1 NEPLEER
8 QQHDEEPISD
18 YDDSDADP
26 NYEPSV
32 SPRRK
37 KIKFSDFD
45 DVSLAPLKNRQPLKK
60 VNENVNANCR
70 VSQERPDKQEK
81 HPLLLSCHNNCRQKC
96 SSKINDENFRELI
109 RTKFWRLS
117 FGERRLFL
125 DAHIKQFEIKVRRQE
140 AQRSSR
146 NVSLKYFL
154 PLPVETE
161 AKFEKIQVCKTMFL
175 HTLGL
180 KTDGMITCHIHSKKR
195 SVEGIAQT
203 VDERGLVIR
212 GMLEEQKMRT
222 EEIVIKH
229 INSFNPVVSHY
240 NLKHTPN
247 RRFLPPDLTIKY
259 MWQDFCNLQKISYDL
274 YRRIFEKQNIGFKKP
289 SQDECAQ
296 CLKHKVH
303 IIRQCDASS
312 CKICCQFENHKKSY
326 MEARQHYENDSNQ
339 EVMQDEKIYA
349 VDMQKVLL
357 LPKMSTKES
366 FFVSRLVVFNETF
379 VSLHKDG
386 NICVMWHEA
395 IRGRS
400 ATDVASAYYNVIKN
414 SDNVTKK
421 FTFWV
426 DNCSAQNKNWTLY
439 SAFATFVNCEWG
451 PEEITLKYFEPG
463 HSFMA
468 ADSVHGRISTEMKK
482 HPNIYDF
489 EQLLKII
496 EQSSKKTKCLP
507 INNFDFFLFEDGS
520 KQIKS
525 NNIPLLEKIKLA
537 QFRKG
542 CRHLFYKECH
552 NETVFQEVEFL
563 KKKVDLKFPIHPF
576 VEPLGLNSEK
586 RETILKKLVPSF
598 KDERKKLFWQ
608 FLPSNDNSKDLCVVS
623 EA

>member
-45 DVSLAPLKNRQPLKK
+45 DVSLAPLKSRQPLKK

-70 VSQERPDKQEK
+70 VSQERADKQEK

-203 VDERGLVIR
+203 VDERGLV
-212 GMLEEQKMRT
+212 
-222 EEIVIKH
+222 
-229 INSFNPVVSHY
+229 
-240 NLKHTPN
+240 
-247 RRFLPPDLTIKY
+247 
-259 MWQDFCNLQKISYDL
+259 
-274 YRRIFEKQNIGFKKP
+274 
-289 SQDECAQ
+289 
-296 CLKHKVH
+296 
-303 IIRQCDASS
+303 
-312 CKICCQFENHKKSY
+312 
-326 MEARQHYENDSNQ
+326 
-339 EVMQDEKIYA
+339 
-349 VDMQKVLL
+349 
-357 LPKMSTKES
+357 
-366 FFVSRLVVFNETF
+366 VFNETF
-379 VSLHKDG
+379 ASLHKDG

-400 ATDVASAYYNVIKN
+400 ATDVASAYYN
-414 SDNVTKK
+414 
-421 FTFWV
+421 
-426 DNCSAQNKNWTLY
+426 
-439 SAFATFVNCEWG
+439 
-451 PEEITLKYFEPG
+451 
-463 HSFMA
+463 
-468 ADSVHGRISTEMKK
+468 
-482 HPNIYDF
+482 
-489 EQLLKII
+489 
-496 EQSSKKTKCLP
+496 
-507 INNFDFFLFEDGS
+507 
-520 KQIKS
+520 
-525 NNIPLLEKIKLA
+525 
-537 QFRKG
+537 
-542 CRHLFYKECH
+542 
-552 NETVFQEVEFL
+552 EVEFL

-576 VEPLGLNSEK
+576 VEPLGLNSDK

>member
-203 VDERGLVIR
+203 VDERGY
-212 GMLEEQKMRT
+212 T
-222 EEIVIKH
+222 
-229 INSFNPVVSHY
+229 
-240 NLKHTPN
+240 
-247 RRFLPPDLTIKY
+247 
-259 MWQDFCNLQKISYDL
+259 
-274 YRRIFEKQNIGFKKP
+274 
-289 SQDECAQ
+289 
-296 CLKHKVH
+296 
-303 IIRQCDASS
+303 
-312 CKICCQFENHKKSY
+312 
-326 MEARQHYENDSNQ
+326 EARQHYENDSNQ
-339 EVMQDEKIYA
+339 EVMQDEKVYA

-379 VSLHKDG
+379 ASLHKDG

-520 KQIKS
+520 KQRKS

>member
-117 FGERRLFL
+117 FGER
-125 DAHIKQFEIKVRRQE
+125 
-140 AQRSSR
+140 
-146 NVSLKYFL
+146 
-154 PLPVETE
+154 
-161 AKFEKIQVCKTMFL
+161 
-175 HTLGL
+175 L

-326 MEARQHYENDSNQ
+326 TEARQHYENDSNQ
-339 EVMQDEKIYA
+339 EVMQDEKVYA

-379 VSLHKDG
+379 ASLHKDG

-439 SAFATFVNCEWG
+439 SAFATFVNCESG
-451 PEEITLKYFEPG
+451 PEDITLKYFEPG

-520 KQIKS
+520 KQRKS
-525 NNIPLLEKIKLA
+525 NNIHLLEKIKLA

-552 NETVFQEVEFL
+552 NETVLQEVEFL

>member
-96 SSKINDENFRELI
+96 SSKINEENFRELI

-203 VDERGLVIR
+203 VDERGLV
-212 GMLEEQKMRT
+212 
-222 EEIVIKH
+222 
-229 INSFNPVVSHY
+229 
-240 NLKHTPN
+240 
-247 RRFLPPDLTIKY
+247 
-259 MWQDFCNLQKISYDL
+259 
-274 YRRIFEKQNIGFKKP
+274 
-289 SQDECAQ
+289 
-296 CLKHKVH
+296 
-303 IIRQCDASS
+303 
-312 CKICCQFENHKKSY
+312 
-326 MEARQHYENDSNQ
+326 
-339 EVMQDEKIYA
+339 
-349 VDMQKVLL
+349 
-357 LPKMSTKES
+357 
-366 FFVSRLVVFNETF
+366 VFNETF
-379 VSLHKDG
+379 ASLHKDG

-400 ATDVASAYYNVIKN
+400 ATDVASAYYNN
-414 SDNVTKK
+414 EEDNLRKDMEENMQLDHSWST
-421 FTFWV
+421 
-426 DNCSAQNKNWTLY
+426 NEARLLLALY
-439 SAFATFVNCEWG
+439 
-451 PEEITLKYFEPG
+451 
-463 HSFMA
+463 
-468 ADSVHGRISTEMKK
+468 
-482 HPNIYDF
+482 
-489 EQLLKII
+489 
-496 EQSSKKTKCLP
+496 
-507 INNFDFFLFEDGS
+507 
-520 KQIKS
+520 
-525 NNIPLLEKIKLA
+525 
-537 QFRKG
+537 
-542 CRHLFYKECH
+542 
-552 NETVFQEVEFL
+552 
-563 KKKVDLKFPIHPF
+563 
-576 VEPLGLNSEK
+576 
-586 RETILKKLVPSF
+586 
-598 KDERKKLFWQ
+598 
-608 FLPSNDNSKDLCVVS
+608 
-623 EA
+623 